1 MNSIDKIN
9 SLNKSEFINFFGNI
23 FEKSEWIAEEV
34 FKSKPYKSLE
44 NFKSKF
50 VYIFENIKSEEVI
63 KILNSHPE
71 LVVEKNL
78 TTDSTQEQNSAN
90 LNNCTKEEFEEF
102 KDLNYKYKNKFGF
115 PFIIAVKGMNRLEIL
130 NNFRIRI
137 KKDNKS
143 ELNEAKE
150 QVKKIASIRL
160 DQAIK

>member
-102 KDLNYKYKNKFGF
+102 KDLNYKYKKKFGF

-137 KKDNKS
+137 KKDNES

>member
-102 KDLNYKYKNKFGF
+102 KDLNYKYRNKFGF

>member
-137 KKDNKS
+137 KKDNES